1 MFSVIDRM
9 LFPDFVNVVEVD
21 NRYVYPIFKNGSTT
35 MLKSDNARVLTPTEV
50 RDLELIDVYI
60 REPYERFLSGVLT
73 YCKEYDLDT
82 LQASKIINKVYF
94 VDNHFC
100 PQLFWVLNLKRFT
113 NADIRVNSIGSLPAN
128 SKLQNKQTGYNQLD
142 KLFSSNTDLKF
153 HLELDYVLYENYMGQ
168 VVAIDKILNTL
179 KSNYAGLYDQTFGCT
194 KTIMTDLGI

>member
-9 LFPDFVNVVEVD
+9 LFPDFVNVVEGD
-21 NRYVYPIFKNGSTT
+21 NHYVYPIFKNGSTT
-35 MLKSDNARVLTPTEV
+35 MLKSDNARVLTFSEI

-73 YCKEYDLDT
+73 YCNEYDLDP

-113 NADIRVNSIGSLPAN
+113 NADIRINNLDNLPAN
-128 SKLQNKQTGYNQLD
+128 KKLQNKQTGYDHLD
-142 KLFSSNTDLKF
+142 KLFSNNIDLKF
-153 HLELDYVLYENYMGQ
+153 HLELDYVLYENHMGQ
-168 VVAIDKILNTL
+168 VVSVNRILETL
-179 KSNYAGLYDQTFGCT
+179 KSNYADLYNQTFGYT
-194 KTIMTDLGI
+194 KTIMADLGI